1 MKMRTFCACSEI
13 IVGLTGVIII
23 CIKVTWIII
32 RERGTKRKKTE
43 RKGAKIEGM
52 AVWYVNS
59 RAALWL

>member
-32 RERGTKRKKTE
+32 RERGTKRKKKQRGKE
-43 RKGAKIEGM
+43 RK
-52 AVWYVNS
+52 
-59 RAALWL
+59 